1 MKKIRAAIVGYGNI
15 GKYALEALQEAPD
28 FEVAGVVRR
37 QGATGCPKELEC
49 YEVVSDIALLKDVD
63 VAILATPTRM
73 VEGYAKEA
81 CAAVKDW
88 FFGNTE
94 HDSVYSYMNQENV
107 ASYATAAANGM
118 TRIKAYED
126 GEEALFVY
134 RITRDEWQKARNK
147 ND

>member
-1 MKKIRAAIVGYGNI
+1 MKETGTFIGDCGISMQNIDGEMLPEIGYHVHK
-15 GKYALEALQEAPD
+15 KYW
-28 FEVAGVVRR
+28 R
-37 QGATGCPKELEC
+37 Q
-49 YEVVSDIALLKDVD
+49 
-63 VAILATPTRM
+63 
-73 VEGYAKEA
+73 GYAKEA

-88 FFGNTE
+88 FFKNTE
-94 HDSVYSYMNQENV
+94 HDSVYSYMNKENV

-118 TRIKAYED
+118 TRIKTYEN